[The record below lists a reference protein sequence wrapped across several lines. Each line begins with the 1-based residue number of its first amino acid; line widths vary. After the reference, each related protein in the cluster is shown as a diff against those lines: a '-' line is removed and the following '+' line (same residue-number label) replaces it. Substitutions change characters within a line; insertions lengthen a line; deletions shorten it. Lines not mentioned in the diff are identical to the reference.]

1 MLRSLALAVVLA
13 ALAPA
18 TAGAVVG
25 ERIIP
30 FYDADDGVRVVDTP
44 RGKVVRFDRT
54 KRASKAWRK
63 ISGRRTAVECDVPGG
78 SAGTSRGPRE
88 RDRRVLLP
96 AGPDSDVCTIST
108 RGRGDGAGCLDDET
122 ERGFCVRAVV
132 ALTDAG
138 RLHVEETIASWDL
151 LTVGLSGEDPRD
163 FSRIERVLGDL
174 IVRLPGPGASPP
186 AGAIGLWTS
195 GDDIAIVVFTTRG
208 ARRFLSVIGG
218 VFSTNAKN
226 LVTFAPPSLIP

>member
-1 MLRSLALAVVLA
+1 MLRSLALAVVLVA
-13 ALAPA
+13 VAPA
-18 TAGAVVG
+18 SAGAVVG
-25 ERIIP
+25 ERMIP

-44 RGKVVRFDRT
+44 RGQVVRFDRT

-63 ISGRRTAVECDVPGG
+63 ISGRRTAIECNVDGG
-78 SAGTSRGPRE
+78 SVGSSRGPRE
-88 RDRRVLLP
+88 RNRRVLLP
-96 AGPDSDVCTIST
+96 ADPDSDACTIST
-108 RGRGDGAGCLDDET
+108 RGRGDGGGCLDDET

-151 LTVGLSGEDPRD
+151 LTVGLAGDDPAD
-163 FSRIERVLGDL
+163 FGRIERVLGDL

-186 AGAIGLWTS
+186 PGAIGLWTS
-195 GDDIAIVVFTTRG
+195 GDDVAVVVFTASG
-208 ARRFLSVIGG
+208 ARRFVSSIGG